1 MQGIG
6 SWNTKMI
13 VAVIGLLSAFFS
25 LFMSNVAA
33 TVLLVSLILIMS
45 ESNGLG
51 PIGCCIRIKFFI
63 IPTHQ
68 VNAYSMGPGKYKTSG
83 SLKTGLGL
91 TLVFLVITAVII
103 SGFFVKKGGTMNYFF
118 LKQWSPYIVG
128 ILIGLLNVG
137 ALLVSKKP
145 LGASTSF
152 LKLGG
157 MLYGLFNKKK
167 VEKNEYY
174 QKKTPEVDWGV
185 MLIIGIVIGSF
196 ISSITS
202 GDFKVVSTPLM
213 WSIGVS
219 DSFPLRFVASLIG
232 GIFLGVGA
240 RWAGGC
246 TSGHG
251 ISGTSMLSV
260 ISWVA
265 TIGFFVGGIASGFL
279 IYGI

>member
-1 MQGIG
+1 
-6 SWNTKMI
+6 
-13 VAVIGLLSAFFS
+13 
-25 LFMSNVAA
+25 
-33 TVLLVSLILIMS
+33 
-45 ESNGLG
+45 
-51 PIGCCIRIKFFI
+51 
-63 IPTHQ
+63 
-68 VNAYSMGPGKYKTSG
+68 
-83 SLKTGLGL
+83 
-91 TLVFLVITAVII
+91 
-103 SGFFVKKGGTMNYFF
+103 MNYLF

-128 ILIGLLNVG
+128 ILIGLVNVG
-137 ALLVSKKP
+137 AMLVSKKP

-167 VEKNEYY
+167 AEENEYY
-174 QKKTPEVDWGV
+174 QRKTPEVDWGV

-202 GDFKVVSTPLM
+202 GDFEIVSIPLM

-265 TIGFFVGGIASGFL
+265 TIGFFVGGIASAFL
-279 IYGI
+279 IYGM